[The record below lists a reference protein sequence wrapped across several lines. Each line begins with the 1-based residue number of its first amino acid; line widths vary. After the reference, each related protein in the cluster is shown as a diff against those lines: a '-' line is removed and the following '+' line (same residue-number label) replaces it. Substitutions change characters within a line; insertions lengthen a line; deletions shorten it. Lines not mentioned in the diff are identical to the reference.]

1 MRKSV
6 LLIAVIAMAASVF
19 TSCAS
24 YRSTGRYGCES
35 TKGYVGY
42 GSTR

>member
-6 LLIAVIAMAASVF
+6 LLIAIIAVALTAF